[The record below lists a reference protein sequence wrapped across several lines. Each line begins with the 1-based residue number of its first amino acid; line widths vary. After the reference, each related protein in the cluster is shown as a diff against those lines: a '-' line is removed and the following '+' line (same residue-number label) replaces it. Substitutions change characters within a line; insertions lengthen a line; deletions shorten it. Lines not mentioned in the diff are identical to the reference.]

1 MFKRLIGTESSFRA
15 DAVSPRGEKFGLG
28 IAQIAAVHGLSR
40 EQMLDPNTAIPFAAQ
55 LFARYLQ
62 QAGGDYREALMR
74 YKGATSEAGRRSMEG
89 PISTI
94 MSGVAPTTTPA
105 PAPAPAAAPAQATM
119 PAPTPAAFKPS
130 DTPAKTA
137 DAVVKAAATSGRMY
151 GPGAIDASPNNPAIQ
166 QVLNEREI
174 LVQRIQIAARYGFA
188 GQVAPEL
195 LQQIRAID
203 LGLYKA
209 QADQGIYEGTT
220 MGNWSRAMQVLSHF
234 RQQPHQ
240 VLNRGDGTFDLYVGG
255 KLARTA
261 SDSNALTDFIRSNVD
276 ESYRQQKI
284 AMAGREYESQLKIR
298 ETVAQEMLKAQ
309 GNTQVALINAQ
320 KELVKQGI
328 ISRTAQLRALQG
340 GQLAVYQDGELSII
354 DPTTTTEVRG
364 QTIPAPTRTR
374 VP

>member
-1 MFKRLIGTESSFRA
+1 
-15 DAVSPRGEKFGLG
+15 
-28 IAQIAAVHGLSR
+28 
-40 EQMLDPNTAIPFAAQ
+40 
-55 LFARYLQ
+55 
-62 QAGGDYREALMR
+62 
-74 YKGATSEAGRRSMEG
+74 
-89 PISTI
+89 
-94 MSGVAPTTTPA
+94 
-105 PAPAPAAAPAQATM
+105 
-119 PAPTPAAFKPS
+119 
-130 DTPAKTA
+130 
-137 DAVVKAAATSGRMY
+137 MY

-166 QVLNEREI
+166 QVLAQRQA
-174 LVQRIQIAARYGFA
+174 LVDQIQLMERYGFGA
-188 GQVAPEL
+188 RAMELVPQVN
-195 LQQIRAID
+195 AID